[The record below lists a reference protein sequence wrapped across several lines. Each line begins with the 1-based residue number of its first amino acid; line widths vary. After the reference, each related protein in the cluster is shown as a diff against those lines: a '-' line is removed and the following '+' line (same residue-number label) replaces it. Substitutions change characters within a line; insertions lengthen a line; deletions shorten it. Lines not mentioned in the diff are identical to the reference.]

1 MHSPAPRR
9 RRAAAQRNGGG
20 RSSSP
25 GQAQQRPLQPKVTRA
40 LRRAEDAVTA
50 PPPPSLY
57 PPLPQPASSTSA
69 PMAPASP
76 APAAERRLPAPQL
89 PALSHVAPAP
99 GRAERA
105 ERAERT
111 FTGAAG
117 AGRWESEVEDFPA
130 YRQASAPSGPRR
142 ARRRHAAFHWSE
154 RDWSDSAWQH
164 RARLLPGLAALLA
177 ILLVAGAFAF
187 VLASK
192 AASGVR
198 GAVRPTQSTNTPANR
213 IRIQQPP
220 VSASPTPPQQP
231 YDIGVWLSSLSP
243 GGGSVT
249 AFVRVSH
256 LTPPV
261 ANVPVTL
268 TVQGAPIQ
276 RSTPRLTDSDGV
288 ATFTVVFGGASTNQ
302 PIFVFASATV
312 QGNALSAQTTFFPGG
327 GGGSVGEG
335 PPQGFPRR

>member
-1 MHSPAPRR
+1 
-9 RRAAAQRNGGG
+9 
-20 RSSSP
+20 
-25 GQAQQRPLQPKVTRA
+25 
-40 LRRAEDAVTA
+40 
-50 PPPPSLY
+50 
-57 PPLPQPASSTSA
+57 
-69 PMAPASP
+69 MAPASP

-105 ERAERT
+105 EQT

-117 AGRWESEVEDFPA
+117 AGRWESEVEDFPT

-164 RARLLPGLAALLA
+164 RARLLPGLVALLA
-177 ILLVAGAFAF
+177 ILLIAGAFAF
-187 VLASK
+187 VLVSK

-198 GAVRPTQSTNTPANR
+198 GAVPSTQSTNTPGNS
-213 IRIQQPP
+213 ILIQQPP

-256 LTPPV
+256 LTAPV

-268 TVQGAPIQ
+268 TLQGASIQ
-276 RSTPRLTDSDGV
+276 GGGPRLTTADGV